1 MKDVSKY
8 IDKSIEIFFKY
19 FVAKLISSLIL
30 MILTIIGLWLI
41 GTEHFIIIGIIVG
54 VLNMIP
60 YLGSIISMGIAALI
74 SYLTGG
80 LSQMI
85 YTVLVIFVFQ
95 QLEGC
100 VISTKLIGDA
110 VDLSPL
116 LVFLIVIV
124 SGSLFGIIGLI
135 LAVPIAAIVKYIYKD
150 RRKEYY

>member
-1 MKDVSKY
+1 
-8 IDKSIEIFFKY
+8 
-19 FVAKLISSLIL
+19 
-30 MILTIIGLWLI
+30 
-41 GTEHFIIIGIIVG
+41 
-54 VLNMIP
+54 MIP

-100 VISTKLIGDA
+100 VISTKLMGDA